1 MLVKLIN
8 INNMHHII
16 IIDNDH
22 SNLNK
27 DKIEKSNID
36 NESIDNESNWL
47 DQVVNN

>member
-1 MLVKLIN
+1 
-8 INNMHHII
+8 MHHII
-16 IIDNDH
+16 IIIIDH

>member
-1 MLVKLIN
+1 
-8 INNMHHII
+8 MHHII
-16 IIDNDH
+16 IIIDH